1 MKECELCNHP
11 ARMFCESD
19 QASLCWDC
27 DAKVHGANFLVAR
40 HSRSL
45 LCHVCQSPTPWKASG
60 AKLGPTVSVCE
71 KCVNSSHGREDRA
84 GGVVVRTYDESQ
96 GRNEDEIDR
105 DADDED
111 DVDDDD
117 DDEDEDEDENE
128 DDEDD
133 DDDDDGDDNDN
144 DDDGENQVV
153 PWSSTPPPP
162 AASSS
167 SSDESS
173 SSGGRRGAESGI
185 SYSFKRMRENADLCY
200 QNDLGYSSFHPNSD
214 NNNRA
219 LVSPA
224 DRDCLDDEATSYC
237 SLFTHSKHLKGT
249 VTESTSAPHLSSLK
263 RFRQEKLVGRDTPA
277 TILGISAS

>member
-11 ARMFCESD
+11 ARMFCDSD

-71 KCVNSSHGREDRA
+71 KCVNSSNGRVERA
-84 GGVVVRTYDESQ
+84 GVVRADEES
-96 GRNEDEIDR
+96 GGNDDEIDR
-105 DADDED
+105 DVDDEDD

-117 DDEDEDEDENE
+117 DDDDEDGG
-128 DDEDD
+128 DD
-133 DDDDDGDDNDN
+133 DDDDLDSDGED

-162 AASSS
+162 VASSS

-173 SSGGRRGAESGI
+173 SSGGRGGDESAMP
-185 SYSFKRMRENADLCY
+185 YSFKRMRENADLWY
-200 QNDLGYSSFHPNSD
+200 QDDLGCSSSHLNND
-214 NNNRA
+214 NLGA
-219 LVSPA
+219 AA
-224 DRDCLDDEATSYC
+224 DRNLADGEATSYRA
-237 SLFTHSKHLKGT
+237 LLMPWRDRKRNIG
-249 VTESTSAPHLSSLK
+249 ESTSEALASSLK
-263 RFRQEKLVGRDTPA
+263 RFHRDKLASKDNSSVIFGFTRAVD
-277 TILGISAS
+277 LVSSSAQ

>member
-11 ARMFCESD
+11 ARMFCDSD

-71 KCVNSSHGREDRA
+71 KCVNSSNGRVERA
-84 GGVVVRTYDESQ
+84 GVVRADEES
-96 GRNEDEIDR
+96 GGNDDEIDR
-105 DADDED
+105 DVDDEDD

-117 DDEDEDEDENE
+117 DDDDEDGG
-128 DDEDD
+128 DD
-133 DDDDDGDDNDN
+133 DDDDLDSDGED

-162 AASSS
+162 VASSS

-173 SSGGRRGAESGI
+173 SSGGRGGDESAMP
-185 SYSFKRMRENADLCY
+185 YSFKRMRENADLWY
-200 QNDLGYSSFHPNSD
+200 QDLMMAG
-214 NNNRA
+214 
-219 LVSPA
+219 
-224 DRDCLDDEATSYC
+224 
-237 SLFTHSKHLKGT
+237 
-249 VTESTSAPHLSSLK
+249 
-263 RFRQEKLVGRDTPA
+263 
-277 TILGISAS
+277 